1 MTAAERLHAA
11 QFSPR
16 IVSGAVHADF
26 LANEENAWPTEAAAA
41 VSELLSAAESP
52 EERRSLARHV
62 IMRHQAECEAAA
74 MVGNDE
80 KKEAAEFL
88 KAQCEAVVTRSTGG
102 YDVDNEELKAAKAQV
117 MRWYHSKE
125 LKDAPPK
132 LSGTHLHEKLQTD
145 MKAMLVTL
153 IMMETDNRR
162 RQNVPEYKL
171 QRTTIDTVQIVRA
184 ILAASEEPAPKEPES
199 KKNIAEIREAGWAIE
214 ALHRL
219 WSDREDYAR
228 LGLGEG
234 PSQDQKDRSK
244 AMQELYDIERF
255 FQEQAQ
261 QEPNSGQKSRQDADA
276 DWPVLIEGPKGA
288 ATFDHPLF
296 HRDPEP
302 LRRVD
307 VETPLV
313 LCGDP
318 TVTEAL
324 VAEPTGLFSGGPT
337 CRGELG
343 CGKEKPPLSDFM
355 REILRGMGFFAV
367 DQEDRYPQDGD
378 EGDDE
383 TAVRKIVDKYEHLQR
398 EVARLAE
405 ELKHG
410 QKVEENYEN
419 AKTAYHNA
427 EEKQQ
432 RHNAE
437 LEAKIDELKRK
448 LDVAE
453 QDVER
458 TKKQAE
464 VEADRARAQQKVEIE
479 KAIAKTRELEQEA
492 QAEARKNA
500 EAEAEEKTERIKTL
514 IDELET
520 ANEEIDKLTEKH
532 ESAERAQEETKKNH
546 QRLTEQEHQRYL
558 KLKGEIE
565 SKAKLL
571 DDHRQR
577 LAELTAQGAA
587 ASAAADARLRKA
599 EADSAE
605 ALRSARAE
613 ARASQDKNEVRMQ
626 AAERR
631 ISQAIVAA
639 NAAIEAGEAASARAE
654 LAKALEE
661 TQAEARRTKAEARET
676 VRESKTAPRP
686 LNMATFTSALAAK
699 FSASQPGAY
708 TF

>member
-26 LANEENAWPTEAAAA
+26 LANKENAWPTEAAAA

-52 EERRSLARHV
+52 EERRSLARCV
-62 IMRHQAECEAAA
+62 ITRHQAQCEAAA

-102 YDVDNEELKAAKAQV
+102 TTNKGPTIGEALIQVSEWYRTSQFRLRKLTLNATDDVNGSLLHYQLQENLKHIQ
-117 MRWYHSKE
+117 HIT
-125 LKDAPPK
+125 P
-132 LSGTHLHEKLQTD
+132 
-145 MKAMLVTL
+145 
-153 IMMETDNRR
+153 ETQYSEVER
-162 RQNVPEYKL
+162 L
-171 QRTTIDTVQIVRA
+171 TILAVIIIRA
-184 ILAASEEPAPKEPES
+184 ILHESTHLYDHSSTEEEKTTIAVPEAALVV
-199 KKNIAEIREAGWAIE
+199 E
-214 ALHRL
+214 ALHKL
-219 WSDREDYAR
+219 WDGRDEY
-228 LGLGEG
+228 E
-234 PSQDQKDRSK
+234 DQKRRSEATQK
-244 AMQELYDIERF
+244 LYEIERF
-255 FQEQAQ
+255 FQQ
-261 QEPNSGQKSRQDADA
+261 QDPDVFTK
-276 DWPVLIEGPKGA
+276 GPKGA

-302 LRRVD
+302 LRRVE

-324 VAEPTGLFSGGPT
+324 VAEPTGPCPGGHT

-343 CGKEKPPLSDFM
+343 CGKEKPPLSDMM

-367 DQEDRYPQDGD
+367 DQEDRYPQDGE

-383 TAVRKIVDKYEHLQR
+383 TAVRKIVDKYER
-398 EVARLAE
+398 N
-405 ELKHG
+405 LKHAIDTRANY
-410 QKVEENYEN
+410 QKEVERL
-419 AKTAYHNA
+419 TS
-427 EEKQQ
+427 QI
-432 RHNAE
+432 AE
-437 LEAKIDELKRK
+437 LENALAESKRNLEVEKKDEARMKALA
-448 LDVAE
+448 DS
-453 QDVER
+453 
-458 TKKQAE
+458 QAE
-464 VEADRARAQQKVEIE
+464 LAQAQQELAAEKNKAKALETRLQTEELRLENISKLADEKEFDIE
-479 KAIAKTRELEQEA
+479 KLKAELTGLEKSLQDANTELANSCEESNNNKAACQAAEKKLKEA
-492 QAEARKNA
+492 LDAVQHK
-500 EAEAEEKTERIKTL
+500 EESVK
-514 IDELET
+514 
-520 ANEEIDKLTEKH
+520 
-532 ESAERAQEETKKNH
+532 
-546 QRLTEQEHQRYL
+546 EHQR
-558 KLKGEIE
+558 KLKELKE
-565 SKAKLL
+565 KEQLNQELL
-571 DDHRQR
+571 RQ
-577 LAELTAQGAA
+577 TQAQSAT
-587 ASAAADARLRKA
+587 ASAAAEARLRKA

-613 ARASQDKNEVRMQ
+613 ARASQHKNEVRMQ

-654 LAKALEE
+654 LAKALQK
-661 TQAEARRTKAEARET
+661 TQAEARRTKAEAQET
-676 VRESKTAPRP
+676 VRESKSAPRP